1 MTSVTITMFKRNL
14 YYSDGTKVPPFWIFI
29 APVILLIVPGFPL
42 VTKHPV
48 PLAILLVS
56 FVITFILIAFYFAY
70 VDFITDRYLQK
81 HDFKLWKRTKKSS
94 HRERRQAAKE
104 IESLSRQI
112 PYLIKNKKRVDKVI
126 FILFVIWTL
135 IFLGIFLFIVFT
147 ASLIELFRDKPY

>member
-1 MTSVTITMFKRNL
+1 MFKRNL

-112 PYLIKNKKRVDKVI
+112 PYLEKHVKYRNKFAFI
-126 FILFVIWTL
+126 LLSIWTLILFVIL
-135 IFLGIFLFIVFT
+135 VFILFSAMT
-147 ASLIELFRDKPY
+147 STH